1 MSAEINRNN
10 LPPEIS
16 FKTFLKFLEEGL
28 KDPVLKNYIAILE
41 LTQTALNFYFKY
53 IRGEQIKREISPLVQ
68 TIIQKTSD
76 LKQKVRES
84 SMNICL
90 YFSH

>member
-1 MSAEINRNN
+1 MTAEINRNN

-16 FKTFLKFLEEGL
+16 FKTCLKLLEEGL

-53 IRGEQIKREISPLVQ
+53 IRGEQLKREISPIIQ
-68 TIIQKTSD
+68 MIIQKTSD
-76 LKQKVRES
+76 LKQKVREG